1 MKNLNS
7 ITLYKNT
14 NISKHKIEINP
25 IIKENS
31 SLDLSDNQNNDDI
44 FFKKMLINKKN
55 RNKMS
60 FLNSREQTTIEQNG
74 ENSSNKK
81 TVSTSY
87 NINTGPETFRYKYK
101 SPMQFY
107 KNWVNMSV
115 NKNINKSFELNIKDN
130 GNNKKK
136 NEVKCCSIF

>member
-25 IIKENS
+25 IIKENN
-31 SLDLSDNQNNDDI
+31 SLDLSDNQNNNDI

>member
-25 IIKENS
+25 IIKENN

-136 NEVKCCSIF
+136 NEVNCCSIF

>member
-7 ITLYKNT
+7 ISLYKKT
-14 NISKHKIEINP
+14 NISKHKIDINP
-25 IIKENS
+25 IIQGNN
-31 SLDLSDNQNNDDI
+31 SLDLSDNQNNEDI
-44 FFKKMLINKKN
+44 FLKKIFIKEKN
-55 RNKMS
+55 RNKIS

-107 KNWVNMSV
+107 KKWVNMNV
-115 NKNINKSFELNIKDN
+115 NESNNKSFDLK
-130 GNNKKK
+130 NKKNSNNRK
-136 NEVKCCSIF
+136 IKEVKCCSIF

>member
-25 IIKENS
+25 IIKENN
-31 SLDLSDNQNNDDI
+31 SLDLSDNQNNEDI
-44 FFKKMLINKKN
+44 FYKKMLIKDKN
-55 RNKMS
+55 RNKTS

-81 TVSTSY
+81 TISTSY

>member
-7 ITLYKNT
+7 IRLYKNP

-25 IIKENS
+25 IIKENN
-31 SLDLSDNQNNDDI
+31 SLDLSDNQNNEDI
-44 FFKKMLINKKN
+44 FYKKMLIKEKN
-55 RNKMS
+55 RNKTS

-81 TVSTSY
+81 TISTSY

>member
-1 MKNLNS
+1 MKNSNS

-25 IIKENS
+25 IIKENN

>member
-7 ITLYKNT
+7 IRLYKNP

-25 IIKENS
+25 IIKENN

>member
-25 IIKENS
+25 IIKENN

-107 KNWVNMSV
+107 TKWVNM
-115 NKNINKSFELNIKDN
+115 NINESTNKSFELNIKDN

>member
-25 IIKENS
+25 IIKENN
-31 SLDLSDNQNNDDI
+31 SLDLSDNQNNEDI
-44 FFKKMLINKKN
+44 FYKKMLIKEKN
-55 RNKMS
+55 RNKTS

>member
-7 ITLYKNT
+7 ISLYKKP
-14 NISKHKIEINP
+14 NISKHKIDINP
-25 IIKENS
+25 IIKENN
-31 SLDLSDNQNNDDI
+31 SLDLSDNQNNEDI
-44 FFKKMLINKKN
+44 FYKKMLIKEKN
-55 RNKMS
+55 RNKTS

-87 NINTGPETFRYKYK
+87 NINIGPETFRYKYK

>member
-25 IIKENS
+25 IIKENN

-130 GNNKKK
+130 GNNKKEK
-136 NEVKCCSIF
+136 

>member
-25 IIKENS
+25 IIKENN
-31 SLDLSDNQNNDDI
+31 SLDLSDNQNNEDI
-44 FFKKMLINKKN
+44 FLKKIFIKEKN
-55 RNKMS
+55 RNKIS

>member
-7 ITLYKNT
+7 IRLYKNP

-25 IIKENS
+25 IIKENN
-31 SLDLSDNQNNDDI
+31 SLDLSDNQNNEDI
-44 FFKKMLINKKN
+44 FYKKMLIKEKN
-55 RNKMS
+55 RNKTS

-107 KNWVNMSV
+107 TKWVNMDINEST
-115 NKNINKSFELNIKDN
+115 NKSFDLK
-130 GNNKKK
+130 NKKNSNNRK
-136 NEVKCCSIF
+136 IKEVKCCSIF

>member
-25 IIKENS
+25 IIKENN